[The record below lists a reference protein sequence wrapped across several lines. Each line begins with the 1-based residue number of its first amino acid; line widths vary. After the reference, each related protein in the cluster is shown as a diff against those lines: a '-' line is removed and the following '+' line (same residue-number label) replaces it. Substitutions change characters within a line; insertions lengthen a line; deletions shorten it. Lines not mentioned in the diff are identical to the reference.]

1 MQQVHWTAKIA
12 PRLFF
17 THKVC
22 WCASKWSWEV
32 IGKQNPNISNHCQ
45 SGRIGKALES
55 NICSMQTFFK
65 IFWRFCFFL
74 IVRYSSEWIDP
85 SIFLSWPKKHFLSE
99 VFASRSD
106 VGGGALTK
114 ETQQLFVLVPGAEP
128 SSAPLREI
136 HHRVLNLK
144 GLDLHTAQYKSEYFL
159 FAVIPCRRV
168 QHPINQS
175 NFREIHSRVSDQD
188 FTLLVGYF

>member
-1 MQQVHWTAKIA
+1 MI
-12 PRLFF
+12 PLFF
-17 THKVC
+17 YVD
-22 WCASKWSWEV
+22 
-32 IGKQNPNISNHCQ
+32 Q
-45 SGRIGKALES
+45 
-55 NICSMQTFFK
+55 
-65 IFWRFCFFL
+65 
-74 IVRYSSEWIDP
+74 
-85 SIFLSWPKKHFLSE
+85 KKHFLSE

-144 GLDLHTAQYKSEYFL
+144 GLDLHTAAQYKSEYFL

-168 QHPINQS
+168 QHHINQS
-175 NFREIHSRVSDQD
+175 NFREIHSRVSNQD

>member
-1 MQQVHWTAKIA
+1 MRDQNELI
-12 PRLFF
+12 PLFLD
-17 THKVC
+17 VD
-22 WCASKWSWEV
+22 
-32 IGKQNPNISNHCQ
+32 Q
-45 SGRIGKALES
+45 
-55 NICSMQTFFK
+55 
-65 IFWRFCFFL
+65 
-74 IVRYSSEWIDP
+74 
-85 SIFLSWPKKHFLSE
+85 KKHFLSE

-159 FAVIPCRRV
+159 FAIIPCRRV